1 MTQKLDK
8 QHLDAIQDIRDAFA
22 RNAQQIGN
30 VVLERT
36 YHERVA
42 EMKRKEEEKLVEEF
56 DTLQQREAELIET
69 MRERYG
75 DGQINLADGTF
86 TPDSGLA

>member
-8 QHLDAIQDIRDAFA
+8 QHLEAIQEIRDAFA
-22 RNAQQIGN
+22 RNAQLIGN
-30 VVLERT
+30 IVLERT

-42 EMKRKEEEKLVEEF
+42 EMKRKEEEQAVAEF
-56 DTLQQREAELIET
+56 DSLQQREAELIET

-75 DGQINLADGTF
+75 EGQINIVDGTF
-86 TPDSGLA
+86 TPTGLGE